1 MHRPLIFLF
10 GGWMS
15 VLAMVGCEPEVT
27 GADAALWQHLPV
39 GVWQITSLQ
48 TDTGDATSEF
58 RDYRLDF
65 KVNQNVYVTGPEE
78 FDGLWWVTDSTAG
91 LTTIEFSFS
100 AASPMSRLSGEWI
113 ENTRTDDVVR
123 FDRLYG
129 TTDVLE
135 LTRQ

>member
-1 MHRPLIFLF
+1 MQRQLLFLF
-10 GGWMS
+10 LGWIS
-15 VLAMVGCEPEVT
+15 VLGFAGCEPDVT
-27 GADAALWQHLPV
+27 GADAALWQQLPE
-39 GVWQITSLQ
+39 GVWQVSDLQ

-65 KVNQNVYVTGPEE
+65 KANQNVYVTGPSE
-78 FDGLWWVTDSTAG
+78 FAGLWWVTDSTAG
-91 LTTIEFSFS
+91 MTTLEFSFS

-113 ENTRTDDVVR
+113 ENSRTDEMVR

-129 TTDVLE
+129 NTDVLE

>member
-1 MHRPLIFLF
+1 MHRPLLFLF
-10 GGWMS
+10 GGWIS
-15 VLAMVGCEPEVT
+15 ILALTGCEPEVT
-27 GADAALWQHLPV
+27 GADAALWVQLPE
-39 GVWQITSLQ
+39 GVWHVSDLQ

-58 RDYRLDF
+58 SAYRFDF
-65 KVNQNVYVTGPEE
+65 KANQNVYITGPNE
-78 FDGLWWVTDSTAG
+78 FAGLWWVTDSTAG

-113 ENTRTDDVVR
+113 ENTRTDDMVR

-129 TTDVLE
+129 NTDVLE